1 MVERKRDF
9 LKRFVA
15 HHTLRKREA
24 KWILD
29 YWLRHP
35 EKLGNVHFVT
45 NASVSPRSLVMTAYG
60 FDGEPF
66 RYRRGDLVTMNPEKA
81 YHDIRLHDG
90 PIYVEL
96 NFQGMMID
104 ENWVDIVEQNPFEPV
119 AEVRDEVSS
128 SAQTVIQ
135 ASVAQFEEERLLIEI
150 DKALD
155 RRDENLF
162 RNLTTQLHQVRAS
175 KLF

>member
-1 MVERKRDF
+1 MVERKRNF

-24 KWILD
+24 KWIID

-66 RYRRGDLVTMNPEKA
+66 RYRRGDLVTINPEKA
-81 YHDIRLHDG
+81 YHDIRLHEG

-104 ENWVDIVEQNPFEPV
+104 ETWVDIVEQNPFEPV
-119 AEVRDEVSS
+119 VEVKDEVSS

>member
-1 MVERKRDF
+1 MVERKRNF

-66 RYRRGDLVTMNPEKA
+66 RYRRGDLVTMNPEKD

-135 ASVAQFEEERLLIEI
+135 ASVALFEEERLLIEI

>member
-1 MVERKRDF
+1 
-9 LKRFVA
+9 
-15 HHTLRKREA
+15 
-24 KWILD
+24 
-29 YWLRHP
+29 
-35 EKLGNVHFVT
+35 
-45 NASVSPRSLVMTAYG
+45 
-60 FDGEPF
+60 
-66 RYRRGDLVTMNPEKA
+66 MNPEKA

-104 ENWVDIVEQNPFEPV
+104 ENWIDIVEQNPFEPV
-119 AEVRDEVSS
+119 AEVKDEVST

-135 ASVAQFEEERLLIEI
+135 ASVAQFEEERLLLEI

-162 RNLTTQLHQVRAS
+162 RNLTSQLHQVRAS